1 MTHHDEIDYPALHE
15 TFLNGNRD
23 DAAAIIR
30 SSDNPAWSVLRLLRE
45 MARFGEPAHLL
56 DDVVNLQG
64 LTEYRCIS
72 PIEDALAELDAIRAD
87 QADRDEDAELA
98 QTDQVIR
105 ILRGE

>member
-15 TFLNGNRD
+15 TLINGNRE

-45 MARFGEPAHLL
+45 FAHHGMEGHLL

-72 PIEDALAELDAIRAD
+72 PIEDALACLEGTTGDWGMTSDECRISDAID
-87 QADRDEDAELA
+87 
-98 QTDQVIR
+98 
-105 ILRGE
+105 ILRGKP

>member
-1 MTHHDEIDYPALHE
+1 MTHHDMIDYPALHE
-15 TFLNGNRD
+15 TLINGNRE

-45 MARFGEPAHLL
+45 MAHLHDPAHLL

-72 PIEDALAELDAIRAD
+72 PIEDAIAELESD
-87 QADRDEDAELA
+87 DENKIANA
-98 QTDQVIR
+98 
-105 ILRGE
+105 LRYLKGE